1 MTDKHVESVIKKIQ
15 SRSEVGYKK
24 YHTNLEREDL
34 SIQDWIQHAQE
45 EAMDLA
51 LYLEVIKFKLTEI
64 NEQ

>member
-24 YHTNLEREDL
+24 YGTTLERDDYDL
-34 SIQDWIQHAQE
+34 LDWLNEAQA

>member
-24 YHTNLEREDL
+24 YRTNLEREDL

-51 LYLEVIKFKLTEI
+51 LYLEVIKFKLAEI

>member
-24 YHTNLEREDL
+24 YRTNLEREDL

-45 EAMDLA
+45 EAMDLS
-51 LYLEVIKFKLTEI
+51 LYLEVIKFKLAEI